1 MLRQEEAGEIPGG
14 GRARLSL
21 CDFLPSE
28 GWGYMG
34 MFAASV
40 ANCHGP
46 ECQCGCH
53 SAGYE
58 GMMERSVRVTLAEA
72 ASCWLDG
79 KLKDEIHRDDVR
91 IVKPAAG
98 YACCPDHSLKKD
110 IMSMIPGSEGL
121 DISFTESYAMI
132 PDASI
137 CGFIFFHP
145 SACYPEI
152 RHISRE
158 QFEDYASRRGM
169 DEGTA
174 KMLLGH
180 LL

>member
-1 MLRQEEAGEIPGG
+1 
-14 GRARLSL
+14 
-21 CDFLPSE
+21 
-28 GWGYMG
+28 
-34 MFAASV
+34 
-40 ANCHGP
+40 
-46 ECQCGCH
+46 
-53 SAGYE
+53 
-58 GMMERSVRVTLAEA
+58 MMERSVRVTLAEA

-79 KLKDEIHRDDVR
+79 KLRGEIHRDDIS

-121 DISFTESYAMI
+121 GISFTESYAMI

-169 DEGTA
+169 DEGMA